1 MTVTGAMMIYGTCL
15 KADEIKQIAVAME
28 LEEVVQALD
37 KGDTWTAIEA
47 FEAAVLAPVGLLW
60 LFCPHDIARSEEI
73 FFLGTLMLVRGDN
86 GPFSAQDRLTTLP
99 WDEDKVAQVDA
110 LFPTLLAHITPSP
123 APRLLAGWT
132 VPLPTAPGMYS
143 LPDDCICCS

>member
-1 MTVTGAMMIYGTCL
+1 MIYGTCL
-15 KADEIKQIAVAME
+15 KTDEVKQIAVAMG
-28 LEEVVQALD
+28 LKEVVEALD
-37 KGDTWTAIEA
+37 NDSWAAIEA
-47 FEAAVLAPVGLLW
+47 FEAAVLTPVGLNW
-60 LFCPHDIARSEEI
+60 IICPHDIARDEGI
-73 FFLGTLMLVRGDN
+73 FFFGTYVMVRDDN
-86 GPFSAQDRLTTLP
+86 GPFSAQDRLTVLP